1 MVTYSETFKDPF
13 LLDPPAWFQSFVL
26 CELLLQF
33 PFFFVATYAF
43 WKGCTEQFIECIPA
57 CNGILAR
64 CSDFCMYNIYAL
76 LHLARSLCYKVGR
89 FICLF
94 LCKQHIS
101 QGCGWI
107 LMEFSMSLLKNAEQ
121 VELVTACVR
130 VNEITPEAVD
140 GSGTFSGSVGQD

>member
-1 MVTYSETFKDPF
+1 MLLQLHELMVTYSETFKDPF

-64 CSDFCMYNIYAL
+64 CSDFCMYIAFMHCYIWQEVYAIKL
-76 LHLARSLCYKVGR
+76 VGLFVCFCVSSISHKV
-89 FICLF
+89 
-94 LCKQHIS
+94 
-101 QGCGWI
+101 
-107 LMEFSMSLLKNAEQ
+107 
-121 VELVTACVR
+121 
-130 VNEITPEAVD
+130 VD
-140 GSGTFSGSVGQD
+140 GF